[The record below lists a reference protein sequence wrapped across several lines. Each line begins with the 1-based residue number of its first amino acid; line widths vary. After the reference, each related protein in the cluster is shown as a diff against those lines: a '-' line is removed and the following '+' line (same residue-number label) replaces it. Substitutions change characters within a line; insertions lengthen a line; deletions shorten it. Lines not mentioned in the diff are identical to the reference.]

1 MECHDCGKVHE
12 NPHLPPIL
20 VSAPPPPP
28 TSSQLSE
35 VTVTL
40 GGQQCGC
47 CHNHENYSSPT
58 PCNDCGRIHAAQNV
72 PSGSGHVQEKPATHI
87 LENATSP
94 ENHVTYIPQPAI
106 WGGHVQEKAAM
117 GTLQNFESPEF
128 NALYSRR
135 LYVTGNHAA
144 EVATS
149 PENHVTNATT
159 QTDDVTILPKNPAVP
174 LFSMQNVTS
183 TCSRAEPVEKIEDDT
198 FYKDWTARYVEFL
211 RWICFK
217 FVSCRIKN
225 WLIFSNLQW
234 YWLSPRESWGAE
246 WKQWFAQIASKTVLS
261 SRWEG
266 S

>member
-211 RWICFK
+211 R
-217 FVSCRIKN
+217 
-225 WLIFSNLQW
+225 
-234 YWLSPRESWGAE
+234 
-246 WKQWFAQIASKTVLS
+246 
-261 SRWEG
+261 
-266 S
+266 